1 MRVGSVLVVRRTWHT
16 VIHENIVESA
26 GIRFLQALK

>member
-1 MRVGSVLVVRRTWHT
+1 MRRTWHT

-26 GIRFLQALK
+26 GSRFLHALK